1 MIPYKVIRRW
11 SVGEGEP
18 ACENERAVRTT
29 HTTCNMGRPFLFL
42 VGFLLAMENNENVL
56 LWTISA
62 IAYIAVAPT
71 FTFIALRRTY
81 PLTTLYSS
89 FIADWILSGY
99 CIALSGFEYF
109 IILAAGVPNVSNSAA
124 LMGAKYGLF
133 SLCGVFSIA
142 TLCHVLGVGPDISAT
157 GNGYYVIAGTI
168 VTILYVWILSDQSLR
183 TLRVVYKQRKEMKA
197 LNQQIKEQ
205 VLVRYL
211 PSEMVEDI
219 FAGKIEMDHEPHAQT
234 ITVLFSDL
242 SGFTKLGEQLSPK
255 DYAAQLNEYLSF
267 MNEIIFGNLGTV
279 DKFMGDA
286 IMVMFGAPKQMP
298 PFQQAQRAIT
308 CARAMQNGLEALN
321 EKWAERGIPALS
333 QRIGIHQGTAVVGNF
348 GSERRSDYTCIGSA
362 VNLASRIET
371 ACEVGKVYVSQSIH
385 QLLPDESEE
394 VGQFEL
400 KGIEG
405 KTSLY
410 QVVSDKS

>member
-1 MIPYKVIRRW
+1 MSKKRFYKVSKDIYIFRIVGLGLGALGFIFANPESNSVFALLMMILWGFVWPHVAYICTKLASNGRLAERINLRLDCFFCGGLVYLVQLNPLAILL
-11 SVGEGEP
+11 SVGMFSADRGLAYGWKFALECVSYELI
-18 ACENERAVRTT
+18 ACLLCVVFFGADFPLEYTV
-29 HTTCNMGRPFLFL
+29 HLDSIVFL
-42 VGFLLAMENNENVL
+42 V
-56 LWTISA
+56 
-62 IAYIAVAPT
+62 
-71 FTFIALRRTY
+71 
-81 PLTTLYSS
+81 
-89 FIADWILSGY
+89 
-99 CIALSGFEYF
+99 
-109 IILAAGVPNVSNSAA
+109 
-124 LMGAKYGLF
+124 
-133 SLCGVFSIA
+133 
-142 TLCHVLGVGPDISAT
+142 VLGFMVAYGVIVGNS
-157 GNGYYVIAGTI
+157 GNIAQRSLRAKRKEI
-168 VTILYVWILSDQSLR
+168 QSLN
-183 TLRVVYKQRKEMKA
+183 T
-197 LNQQIKEQ
+197 QIKEQ

-219 FAGKIEMDHEPHAQT
+219 FAGKIEMDHEPQAQT

-321 EKWAERGIPALS
+321 EKWAEQGRPALS

-385 QLLPDESEE
+385 QLLPDETEE

-410 QVVSDKS
+410 QVVSDNS